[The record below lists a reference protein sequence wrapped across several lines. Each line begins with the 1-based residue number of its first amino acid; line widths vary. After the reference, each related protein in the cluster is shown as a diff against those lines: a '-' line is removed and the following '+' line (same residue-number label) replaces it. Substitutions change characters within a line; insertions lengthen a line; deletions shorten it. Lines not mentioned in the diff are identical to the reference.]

1 MIKLFKLGRERSGCE
16 EHGSGVDA
24 FGCFCELFLSK
35 DAGGC
40 QSGGDRSAGAV
51 LAPMPAP
58 WGVFI
63 PQTPLFETNP
73 EALVGVAG
81 DDGAEAV
88 LPRIGDLQSQLINVR
103 RSVSRIRRE
112 RLEGFHSCFLIA
124 A

>member
-1 MIKLFKLGRERSGCE
+1 MIKLSKLGRERSGCE

-40 QSGGDRSAGAV
+40 QSGGDDATGAV

-63 PQTPLFETNP
+63 PTPLFETN
-73 EALVGVAG
+73 AKAFVGVAG

-88 LPRIGDLQSQLINVR
+88 LARIGDFQSQLIDIR
-103 RSVSRIRRE
+103 RGVSRIGE
-112 RLEGFHSCFLIA
+112 RLEGFHNCFLMA